1 MSEEVGAGVAEGR
14 RIVIVE
20 DDPEIRSLL
29 EFALARD
36 GFEVTACGTGREAI
50 GVVREIEPDLVTL
63 DLSLPDMDGT
73 EVCRELR
80 TFTDVYIMM
89 ITGRSEEVDR
99 LVGLEVGADDYLS
112 KPFSAREVRARAAA
126 LLRRPRA
133 TTAGAG
139 ATVDGGGGLVLV
151 PVAHV
156 AILSGT
162 PLPLTPVEVE
172 LLAVLAAE
180 PGRLWERSEL
190 VRTVWKGDF
199 IESDFMVDLN
209 VASIRRKLRKAGGSD
224 HEWIRTVEGTG
235 YVFVRPDAAA

>member
-29 EFALARD
+29 EYALARD
-36 GFEVTACGTGREAI
+36 GFEVTACATGREAI
-50 GVVREIEPDLVTL
+50 AVVREVEPDLVTL
-63 DLSLPDMDGT
+63 DLTLPDMDGT

-133 TTAGAG
+133 TAAGAG
-139 ATVDGGGGLVLV
+139 VTVDGGGGLVLV

-156 AILSGT
+156 AILGGN

-209 VASIRRKLRKAGGSD
+209 VASIRRKLRKSGGSD